1 MVKKIKPYSESSPSS
16 LIWNPSFWFEQKY
29 FLTVIFVSTFL
40 FLLLWEFTYG
50 QKDAITLFMN
60 LIIHSLGV
68 LGIVSS
74 ILFLAEV
81 EVNTD
86 IVEEIE
92 DRGNNYLNNIK
103 KNSNSRI
110 DLDRLRQ
117 DILPNNLSEPA
128 PAMIRLFQRII
139 MEAKD
144 RQFESSISVVQPY
157 QDESYEKI
165 LQLSYL
171 QKLAL
176 RLGILGTFIGLT
188 ITIKNLADKG
198 VSDNITELIKSLFS
212 SLYIAFST
220 SIAGLEVA
228 ILLGVL
234 LSILLKKQKRYFK
247 MMDASV
253 ITMLAIARNAVN
265 KDEFLAEFS
274 QIHNLT
280 KELSNKIYDYNQ
292 SITKSVGGAEQKIS
306 VLTTEITEG
315 LKQLSHSK
323 MEFDGFLS
331 SLGGEQRQFI
341 AEMQQIY
348 NTLSLKRISDK
359 LQENIIEA
367 GQSVSSRIGETEEK
381 VEMQT
386 EQIEQGLNKLVGTSQ
401 DLSRILDDLYK
412 KQEQFINEIQKSYD
426 VVSIAKLEQALN
438 NNSSEIR
445 SLARTIDEN
454 ANASL
459 WKRFQR
465 LF

>member
-1 MVKKIKPYSESSPSS
+1 MLKKLNPYSESSPSS
-16 LIWNPSFWFEQKY
+16 LIWNPSFWFEQQY
-29 FLTVIFVSTFL
+29 FLTVIVVSTFL

-198 VSDNITELIKSLFS
+198 VSDNITELIKSLFG

-348 NTLSLKRISDK
+348 NALSLKRISDK

-401 DLSRILDDLYK
+401 DLSRILDDLYR

-426 VVSIAKLEQALN
+426 VVSINKLEQALD

-445 SLARTIDEN
+445 ILARTIDKN

-459 WKRFQR
+459 WKRIQR